1 MDFKI
6 KFIIDV
12 VYKLVLKLGF
22 LRDCVL
28 VEIIIFFFIFGK
40 LFKVKWYSL
49 FGCVFLICCNFFSL
63 VKFRILSNF
72 GIFRFLYKVKILILF
87 LKDIFYLYIVLYVLY
102 FY

>member
-12 VYKLVLKLGF
+12 VYKLVLRLGF

-28 VEIIIFFFIFGK
+28 VDLIIFFFIFGK

-87 LKDIFYLYIVLYVLY
+87 LNDICIFYLYIYLSL
-102 FY
+102 F

>member
-40 LFKVKWYSL
+40 LFKVKW
-49 FGCVFLICCNFFSL
+49 
-63 VKFRILSNF
+63 
-72 GIFRFLYKVKILILF
+72 
-87 LKDIFYLYIVLYVLY
+87 
-102 FY
+102 